1 MVQKILPRHPG
12 TCLYE
17 DVIRELGLTI
27 TAAAALMSVS
37 RKQLSEVV
45 NGIASV
51 TPEMAVRI
59 EKAFGIEAAVWLELQ
74 ARFDV
79 YKVEFSGKLSHIQR
93 VSGKKLRI
101 RS

>member
-1 MVQKILPRHPG
+1 MKQKLPPPHPG
-12 TCLYE
+12 SYLLE
-17 DVIRELGLTI
+17 DVIKEMDLTV
-27 TAAAALMSVS
+27 TAAAAKMDVS

-45 NGIASV
+45 NGIAAI

-59 EKAFGIEAAVWLELQ
+59 EKAFGVDAQLWLDLQ

-79 YKVEFSGKLSHIQR
+79 RKVENSGKVDHIQR
-93 VSGKKLRI
+93 VPGKKLRI